1 MADSDLTKETLFS
14 LEVLVDFIKTE
25 TSTTERRVLV
35 PAVAVRLLDF
45 PTLLI
50 YRGDKE
56 NQEEFFQE
64 DLEREKGNVT
74 SELFNQVGG
83 GNGQYFFQKGKSCLF
98 KISLDSLHR
107 HLSNT
112 PLYAMVL
119 DLKNETP
126 KLVGSCLISLAKLTE
141 KISNDV
147 KEHGISMP
155 SFHGEKGVY
164 IINNLMGEKVGYIS
178 LGYKLLSLGAS
189 LIPHISENTVLK
201 VGSWQS
207 MVQIK
212 ENTENGAHI
221 TEENKESK
229 GKPKSDIEIGKCC
242 KPQTNESSVLLQ
254 QIDLEGQVTQLI
266 VSEPNHSEITS
277 VGTQTEPARRKQY
290 RNIEAKDDVESDN
303 ETGVF
308 CPPALFY
315 RCPDNEPNE
324 YDPEQHRSINV
335 GVEALM
341 VEDLCSVE
349 EEDLEDRD
357 SSAERQ
363 ALKCSHDRSE
373 GCTAAAVAFEQ
384 TQPASAA
391 LGDAVRQL
399 PLLNALLVE
408 LSLLN
413 SQPQQLPLSVHP
425 HLAWLYRS
433 LDEHSRRAT
442 KVTRSRS
449 QADAADTLQA
459 PAVRRS
465 ASPRVKQ
472 QKSPVKS
479 TSSSDLQ
486 KETRKV
492 QRKNMKQE
500 KNQKE
505 TASSSPKRKLLY
517 GITNTLRLRLQQTN
531 PDMLIYHERREVYR
545 RKQIELQ
552 KAKNSKGFLSKN
564 KKVRESNKVYD
575 GGEMYSRSNHFDQN
589 IQTLMNSLELDSPQ
603 IIKTNPSLFNSS
615 EAGNRN
621 KQEKGSQ
628 QEETGCYVNDQQQHE
643 SVPAL
648 NLKDRTKPGPR
659 RNGRDVRVHIPRVF
673 NQDSDQSCNEV
684 ENCETSFPHAS
695 LNNPGFQSTSLD
707 GENVSPANSG
717 FSSPAQKYS
726 DDFIESPDLVG
737 YSEDVTSPEPTS
749 RYSVNFDSSPEPVPS
764 SPRRMYSDDDSS
776 IGSNSVRNQRATAP
790 LPVLSDTS
798 PEQSLKRTYP
808 VMHHEKLLSS
818 SVSSEASEI
827 QFSSTDTKHK
837 QEERKKLS
845 YIKTGVKGA
854 QRSLDY
860 INKPNSRKGHEAV
873 EESHSL
879 QTSQVSSYL
888 PTNDSDLDFIRHKVS
903 TPDLHE
909 EVEERDGLGTLEM
922 GNKYHH
928 ISELVGNKL
937 PGYTL

>member
-1 MADSDLTKETLFS
+1 TKETMFS

-83 GNGQYFFQKGKSCLF
+83 GNGQYFFHKGKSCLF

-363 ALKCSHDRSE
+363 ALKYSHDRSE

-433 LDEHSRRAT
+433 LDEHS
-442 KVTRSRS
+442 
-449 QADAADTLQA
+449 L
-459 PAVRRS
+459 
-465 ASPRVKQ
+465 
-472 QKSPVKS
+472 KS

-615 EAGNRN
+615 EAG
-621 KQEKGSQ
+621 
-628 QEETGCYVNDQQQHE
+628 
-643 SVPAL
+643 
-648 NLKDRTKPGPR
+648 
-659 RNGRDVRVHIPRVF
+659 
-673 NQDSDQSCNEV
+673 
-684 ENCETSFPHAS
+684 
-695 LNNPGFQSTSLD
+695 FQSTSLD

-749 RYSVNFDSSPEPVPS
+749 RYSVNFDSSPEPVPR

-888 PTNDSDLDFIRHKVS
+888 PINDSDLDFIRHKVS

>member
-1 MADSDLTKETLFS
+1 MADSDLIKETLFS
-14 LEVLVDFIKTE
+14 LEVLVDFIKTD

-56 NQEEFFQE
+56 NQEDIFQE
-64 DLEREKGNVT
+64 DLEREKENVT
-74 SELFNQVGG
+74 SDLFHHVGG

-189 LIPHISENTVLK
+189 LIPHMSENTVLK
-201 VGSWQS
+201 VESWQS
-207 MVQIK
+207 MVQSK
-212 ENTENGAHI
+212 ENTENDAHI
-221 TEENKESK
+221 TEENKYSK
-229 GKPKSDIEIGKCC
+229 GKHKNENEVGRCC
-242 KPQTNESSVLLQ
+242 IPQTNEGSVLLQ

-266 VSEPNHSEITS
+266 VSEPNQSEITS
-277 VGTQTEPARRKQY
+277 VGTQTEPAIRKQY
-290 RNIEAKDDVESDN
+290 RNIEAKDKIEFYN

-324 YDPEQHRSINV
+324 YDPEQYRSNNV
-335 GVEALM
+335 GGEALV
-341 VEDLCSVE
+341 VEDLCSEE

-357 SSAERQ
+357 SPAARQ
-363 ALKCSHDRSE
+363 AFKCSQDRSK
-373 GCTAAAVAFEQ
+373 GSAAAFEQ

-391 LGDAVRQL
+391 LGDAIRQL

-425 HLAWLYRS
+425 HLAWLYKS
-433 LDEHSRRAT
+433 VDEHSRRAT
-442 KVTRSRS
+442 KDTRSRS
-449 QADAADTLQA
+449 QADAAHTSQT
-459 PAVRRS
+459 PTEQRS
-465 ASPRVKQ
+465 ASPRLKQ
-472 QKSPVKS
+472 HQSPVKS

-492 QRKNMKQE
+492 QRKNMNQE
-500 KNQKE
+500 KNQKK

-517 GITNTLRLRLQQTN
+517 GITNTLRLRLKQTN
-531 PDMLIYHERREVYR
+531 PDMLMYHERREVYR

-552 KAKNSKGFLSKN
+552 KAKNCKGFLSKN
-564 KKVRESNKVYD
+564 KKVTESNKVYD
-575 GGEMYSRSNHFDQN
+575 GGEMYNRSNHFDEN
-589 IQTLMNSLELDSPQ
+589 VQTLMNSVELDSPR

-628 QEETGCYVNDQQQHE
+628 EEETGCYVNVQQPHE

-684 ENCETSFPHAS
+684 ENSDTSFPHAS

-707 GENVSPANSG
+707 GENLSPANSG
-717 FSSPAQKYS
+717 FSSPALKYS
-726 DDFIESPDLVG
+726 DDFIDSPDRVG
-737 YSEDVTSPEPTS
+737 CSEEFTSPEPTS
-749 RYSVNFDSSPEPVPS
+749 RYSVNFDSSPDPVLR

-776 IGSNSVRNQRATAP
+776 TGSNSVRNQRATAP
-790 LPVLSDTS
+790 LPVQSDTS

-808 VMHHEKLLSS
+808 VMHHRKPSAS

-827 QFSSTDTKHK
+827 QYSSRDTKHK
-837 QEERKKLS
+837 QGERRKLG

-854 QRSLDY
+854 QRSLDCK
-860 INKPNSRKGHEAV
+860 NKPNSGKGHKAV

-888 PTNDSDLDFIRHKVS
+888 PTNDSDLDFSGHKVS

-922 GNKYHH
+922 VNKYHH